1 MTIRPATAD
10 SAAPLLILDD
20 DPQSEPAPRPTYHR
34 TTRRER
40 LERKLEKREEW
51 AQAADRRSAQSF
63 KASWDYFSARP
74 AGQPY
79 HANELA
85 ARDRAFKQQEKSFSE
100 ADKAEHHRTKAEG
113 LARQLEK
120 NIYSDDPDAIERIR
134 EKIEKIRA
142 EVEYIKAFNKLSRKE
157 KWNAA
162 AAREHYKSNPP
173 QGLAS
178 GVRAPWSNTEAW
190 GQYYPFELSNRNQ
203 EIHRLEKRIKNIEKR
218 NERQAAADNA
228 GGLNI
233 LKDGAVNVVTFSEK
247 PPREIIDALKSAG
260 YYWRNGSWRGCK
272 ELPEAVRNFQPDQ
285 N

>member
-1 MTIRPATAD
+1 MIRLLTQP
-10 SAAPLLILDD
+10 SPAPLLILDD
-20 DPQSEPAPRPTYHR
+20 EPQPDHATRPTYHR

-40 LERKLEKREEW
+40 LESKLEKRKEW
-51 AQAADRRSAQSF
+51 AQSADRRAAASF
-63 KASWDYFSARP
+63 NASWEYFSARP

-79 HANELA
+79 HRSEIAS
-85 ARDRAFKQQEKSFSE
+85 RDRAFKQQEKSFAES
-100 ADKAEHHRTKAEG
+100 DKAEHHRRKAEG

-120 NIYSDDPDAIERIR
+120 NIYSDDPDAVERIR

-142 EVEYIKAFNKLSRKE
+142 EVEYIKAFNKQSRKE
-157 KWNAA
+157 KWDAA
-162 AAREHYKSNPP
+162 AALAHYKSNPP

-178 GVRAPWSNTEAW
+178 GVRAPWSNTAEW

-203 EIHRLEKRIKNIEKR
+203 EKNRLEKRIKNIEAR
-218 NERQAAADNA
+218 NARQAAADNA

-233 LKDGAVNVVTFSEK
+233 TKQGAVNVVTFSEK

-260 YYWRNGSWRGCK
+260 YYWRGGRWRGCH
-272 ELPEAVRNFQPDQ
+272 EIPEAVKNFQPDQ

>member
-20 DPQSEPAPRPTYHR
+20 EPQSEPRRTYHR

-40 LERKLEKREEW
+40 LEAKLEKRREW
-51 AQAADRRSAQSF
+51 AESADRESNAHYKNFRRTMDAWPF
-63 KASWDYFSARP
+63 
-74 AGQPY
+74 GQPC
-79 HANELA
+79 HTQTDVNRLHKA
-85 ARDRAFKQQEKSFSE
+85 AAQMDRSVE
-100 ADKAEHHRTKAEG
+100 DMHRAEHHRSKAEG

-120 NIYSDDPDAIERIR
+120 NIYSDDPDALENIDA
-134 EKIEKIRA
+134 KIETLNATRA
-142 EVEYIKAFNKLSRKE
+142 FMKAHNAQARKE
-157 KWNAA
+157 KWDEPT
-162 AAREHYKSNPP
+162 ARKHADEKFPENGERRWCRYLTPD
-173 QGLAS
+173 GLFQS
-178 GVRAPWSNTEAW
+178 YNFNYISKEVK
-190 GQYYPFELSNRNQ
+190 
-203 EIHRLEKRIKNIEKR
+203 RLESRRRDIASRQK
-218 NERQAAADNA
+218 RQAAADNA

-260 YYWRNGSWRGCK
+260 YYWRNGSWRGFK